1 MPLLSLGWPTWAEG
15 LVIYAGC
22 LLAWSLGLYVVTRG
36 GLRRIPLLTAA
47 ATLVL
52 VVYQLGQALGALAPD
67 PTLWLDWAR
76 RTWWAAALAPGI
88 WLVLIVSLAAD
99 EAPDDRTQESLRR
112 QTRIIVAVASLAALL
127 FAITGGTSTLV
138 VNWAEESNPMG
149 PPHVPPGPLFAAY
162 QIYVVACL
170 GVAAALLA
178 VLWRKSATGT
188 PLRARFRWLLVSSIG
203 FLAAGAYITTAS
215 GLFGFSALPGQL
227 LLSAGLILMAWNLAR
242 YGALLAG
249 ETVKADLVGF
259 SLTMA
264 AVVGGYGLLMLA
276 VVPHDFAWLERLL
289 PALLVLMASHVLA
302 DRQNVLL
309 DRLVYGATAT
319 TLRAG
324 LRELSDRVVRQ
335 PDPTT
340 ALAEVNEGM
349 TELVREQSAELI
361 AASPQETP
369 ELRLLVEG
377 ALRRMNDLPA
387 LSRHALLDRLVPS
400 DDAATALERAAQ
412 LRGELELAI
421 TRLRPPGPR
430 PGPGSAV
437 AAGPWLHFLVLHEAY
452 VEGRPNKQIM
462 QRYSVSESSFHRAR
476 RRAVD
481 AVADDLDERLR
492 RPAVRF

>member
-1 MPLLSLGWPTWAEG
+1 MWAEG

-22 LLAWSLGLYVVTRG
+22 LLAWALGLYVVTRG

-52 VVYQLGQALGALAPD
+52 VVYQLGQALGALAPN
-67 PTLWLDWAR
+67 PTVWLDWAR

-99 EAPDDRTQESLRR
+99 EAPEDRRRSLRR
-112 QTRIIVAVASLAALL
+112 VVWWSVPPATLAALL
-127 FAITGGTSTLV
+127 FAALGGTTTLV
-138 VNWAEESNPMG
+138 VDWAEPSAPQG
-149 PPHVPPGPLFAAY
+149 PPHVPPGPLFTAY
-162 QIYVVACL
+162 QVYVVTCL
-170 GVAAALLA
+170 GMAAAVLA
-178 VLWRKSATGT
+178 LLWRTSAPGT
-188 PLRARFRWLLVSSIG
+188 PLRARFRWLLTSAVV
-203 FLAAGAYITTAS
+203 FLVCGAYITTAS
-215 GLFGFSALPGQL
+215 GLFGFSAVPGQL
-227 LLSAGLILMAWNLAR
+227 LLSTGLVVMAWNLAR

-249 ETVKADLVGF
+249 ETVRADLVGF
-259 SLTMA
+259 SLTLA

-276 VVPHDFAWLERLL
+276 VMPHDYPWLEWLL

-309 DRLVYGATAT
+309 DRLVYGTTAT

-324 LRELSDRVVRQ
+324 LRELADRVVRQ
-335 PDPTT
+335 PDSTT
-340 ALAEVNEGM
+340 ALAEIHEGM
-349 TELVREQSAELI
+349 TELVREQSAELT
-361 AASPQETP
+361 AANPQEPP

-377 ALRRMNDLPA
+377 ALRRLNDLPT
-387 LSRHALLDRLVPS
+387 LSRHALLDRMVPS
-400 DDAATALERAAQ
+400 ADAATALERAAQ

-421 TRLRPPGPR
+421 ARLRPPGPR
-430 PGPGSAV
+430 PGPGSTV

-492 RPAVRF
+492 RPAVRL